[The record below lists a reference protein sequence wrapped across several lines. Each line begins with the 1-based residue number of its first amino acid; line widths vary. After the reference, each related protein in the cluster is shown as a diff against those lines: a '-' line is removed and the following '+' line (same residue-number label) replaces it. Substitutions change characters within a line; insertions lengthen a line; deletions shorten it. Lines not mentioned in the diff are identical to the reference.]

1 MRNRILLLVLLA
13 SIFVNHVSCAEST
26 DENANNYVSI
36 ASQAVYVE
44 ENDTVRDNRLS
55 ASLYISNHEIWFSG
69 TSPEGKPW
77 LICTNDRGEILFA
90 KILEDAP
97 GKRVYVRALSKVE
110 DTLLLG
116 IIDFETQ
123 LGTIGVM
130 RDQRLDDISYYPMG
144 DAKITQMVSAK
155 DGMLVLGLSYDM
167 SPNTV
172 ALSLSMV
179 GCSGDILFQT
189 TGKPYGI
196 DRDRDEIP
204 TIHEGVAAQAL
215 ERKGIISDRCEINRQ
230 IKADN
235 AMLREL
241 KAEIKKLA
249 ALVAR
254 TVPAIAEGLEKLR
267 SRVLI
272 YCYQLSHICSGKSHI
287 QKSLAVWKPEL
298 ERYTGLVQQIKA
310 KSKERKTLVA
320 EKKELPIYHVK
331 RHKAL
336 AVRIAELTEDLEE
349 LRFEKALL
357 LQKFEY
363 AEDAGAEAFRKDIAT
378 MEACLKKLETRE
390 QKYSVELDKALT
402 EYAELKAQAADFDPV
417 ELYKARQVIR
427 PAQEKAAEQQLED
440 AMHEKPSLI
449 MLLSAKQET
458 SHLLGADAEERQAR
472 QLIMHRN
479 QEQYRNSLSKRKR
492 NDPER

>member
-1 MRNRILLLVLLA
+1 M
-13 SIFVNHVSCAEST
+13 
-26 DENANNYVSI
+26 
-36 ASQAVYVE
+36 
-44 ENDTVRDNRLS
+44 
-55 ASLYISNHEIWFSG
+55 
-69 TSPEGKPW
+69 
-77 LICTNDRGEILFA
+77 
-90 KILEDAP
+90 
-97 GKRVYVRALSKVE
+97 
-110 DTLLLG
+110 
-116 IIDFETQ
+116 
-123 LGTIGVM
+123 
-130 RDQRLDDISYYPMG
+130 
-144 DAKITQMVSAK
+144 
-155 DGMLVLGLSYDM
+155 
-167 SPNTV
+167 
-172 ALSLSMV
+172 
-179 GCSGDILFQT
+179 
-189 TGKPYGI
+189 
-196 DRDRDEIP
+196 
-204 TIHEGVAAQAL
+204 
-215 ERKGIISDRCEINRQ
+215 
-230 IKADN
+230 
-235 AMLREL
+235 
-241 KAEIKKLA
+241 
-249 ALVAR
+249 
-254 TVPAIAEGLEKLR
+254 
-267 SRVLI
+267 LI

-417 ELYKARQVIR
+417 ELYKA
-427 PAQEKAAEQQLED
+427 
-440 AMHEKPSLI
+440 MHEKPSLI